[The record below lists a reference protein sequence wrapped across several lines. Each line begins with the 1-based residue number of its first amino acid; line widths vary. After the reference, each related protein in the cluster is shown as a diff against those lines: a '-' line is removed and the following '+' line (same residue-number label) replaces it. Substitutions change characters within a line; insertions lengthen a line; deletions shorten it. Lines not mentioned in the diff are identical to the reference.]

1 MAAAQV
7 THDVDR
13 YEILCPLGQGGF
25 GSVYLARHRMT
36 GREVALKISDPQG
49 DPELQARALNEA
61 RIAATWRHPS
71 LVDIYDCGT
80 LADGRVFVAMERVE
94 GRSLESILESEGRI
108 TTERAVHL
116 ATQVLSALE
125 LVHARGVVHRDIKP
139 SNLLVRRE
147 PDGVERVVVIDFG
160 ISKVLDSSRSIS
172 QPGTMAGA
180 ILGTPGYMPPEQ
192 LDARSVDHRA
202 DLYAVGAVLFRALS
216 GKVLFDSQTLAE
228 WFVAVTQAPTPP
240 LATVAPWVSAGVCAV
255 VDRAVARDRDARP
268 QSAAI
273 MREWLEAA
281 MRGAPSLSQPPATAK
296 LAAAPAQQPM
306 APSSV
311 SSYAQTAYAPSVN
324 TGHPQ
329 HGAAIAPP
337 GHPPVAY
344 AQPSPSMSVPVALP
358 QQTRASSVA
367 PDNRAKTQAVV
378 VIASAAIA
386 TSAVFLS
393 IARPWE
399 SDPPEDVSTI
409 TALAP
414 GHRAVL
420 AAQAT
425 NAVTAPLAQAPAP
438 AAQPVQA
445 QPAPAQPVQAQAPT
459 QPAQAQPAQAQPA
472 PAQAQPATN
481 GLMAALTAMP
491 AAREE
496 TESTDVALL
505 RSPSGRLRFVQ
516 ARPVGAVEMS
526 EAIGFVRRAMPSI
539 ESCHGG
545 DRAAR
550 ASITMMFRPAMAPTF
565 SQPASTGGALA
576 RCVEMAIETSNPSLR
591 NGTRSSGILADAE
604 FEWRASGADGR

>member
-1 MAAAQV
+1 VAAAQV

-296 LAAAPAQQPM
+296 LAAAPAQQRM

-344 AQPSPSMSVPVALP
+344 AQPSPSISAGVALP

-425 NAVTAPLAQAPAP
+425 NAVSAPLAQAPAP

-445 QPAPAQPVQAQAPT
+445 QPVQAQPAPVQPVQAQT
-459 QPAQAQPAQAQPA
+459 QPA

-481 GLMAALTAMP
+481 GLIAALTGMP

-550 ASITMMFRPAMAPTF
+550 ASITMMFRPGMAPTF